1 MNSIRFEELNKKCKK
16 IRRKKILKVLIPLFL
31 ILIICI
37 LSFLYYSKAD
47 NKSNISK
54 KTLTHK
60 AKNISL
66 IKEDKNSTKATATHK
81 NKTTKPKISK
91 KKHEVIS
98 KIKKVDKSKDDKILL
113 NPALEIPDINT
124 SKIIKNKIKTP
135 LIKKRVVP
143 KPIVKKVQ
151 KIKIEKKPFK
161 ISVKNVDK
169 ESVLIKNYKNLKN
182 YKSALKLA
190 TFYFDKKDYKKCIY
204 WAKIASQLGK
214 TADKPWILYAKA
226 KYNLHQKEDAIKSLQ
241 MYLNYFDSK
250 DVYELLRKFKK
261 ERKQ

>member
-1 MNSIRFEELNKKCKK
+1 MNSLRFEELNKKCKK
-16 IRRKKILKVLIPLFL
+16 IKIKKILKVLIPLFL
-31 ILIICI
+31 ILIICV

-54 KTLTHK
+54 KTLTYK
-60 AKNISL
+60 TKNISMT
-66 IKEDKNSTKATATHK
+66 KEDKNSTKAKVVHK
-81 NKTTKPKISK
+81 NKITKPKLPK
-91 KKHEVIS
+91 KNSEVIP
-98 KIKKVDKSKDDKILL
+98 KIKKEDKGKDDKILL
-113 NPALEIPDINT
+113 NPALEIPELNS
-124 SKIIKNKIKTP
+124 SKIIKKEIKVST
-135 LIKKRVVP
+135 LKKRVVKP
-143 KPIVKKVQ
+143 KAKRVEKTQID
-151 KIKIEKKPFK
+151 KKPFK

-169 ESVLIKNYKNLKN
+169 ESVLIKNYKNLKD
-182 YKSALKLA
+182 YRSALKLA

-226 KYNLHQKEDAIKSLQ
+226 KYNLNQKEDAIKSLQ

-261 ERKQ
+261 ERKR